1 MYHTTIHVTRLYI
14 VETALKSFK
23 FVFVFGTHLLFFNQI
38 NPFKFIS
45 LGNQKLLFKPII
57 CGAGSDIRVD
67 DIITT
72 ALSSRTGLKLYNP
85 GHKGFLGGVTCIT
98 RFICPYIC
106 SIQLYFYFQIS
117 ILLYKNRLDTDDVEC
132 ARL

>member
-1 MYHTTIHVTRLYI
+1 MCGHT
-14 VETALKSFK
+14 TALKSFK
-23 FVFVFGTHLLFFNQI
+23 FVFVFGTHLFFFNQI
-38 NPFKFIS
+38 DPFTFIS

-85 GHKGFLGGVTCIT
+85 GHKGFLGGVTYMYYAIYLSVYMFHPIVFLFSNINPT
-98 RFICPYIC
+98 L
-106 SIQLYFYFQIS
+106 Q
-117 ILLYKNRLDTDDVEC
+117 E
-132 ARL
+132 